1 MSNGSGQ
8 DTVAFVVSTLREG
21 GASVVPY
28 NSSTRDQAKAAV
40 RRAEQII
47 GLPIEVDD
55 SGLHDE
61 GYGMLRLKVES
72 LLRIP
77 DSVVRA
83 YEEAKRSDQS

>member
-1 MSNGSGQ
+1 MSNGPYE
-8 DTVAFVVSTLREG
+8 DTVAFVVETLREG

-28 NSSTRDQAKAAV
+28 NSSTRDRARAAV
-40 RRAEQII
+40 RRAEEII

-61 GYGMLRLKVES
+61 GYGRLRLKVES
-72 LLRIP
+72 LLRMP

-83 YEEAKRSDQS
+83 YEEAQRSDQS